1 MRAKHTLLSL
11 LMCCILSSAA
21 FAQTH
26 SVSKAEALTIAQ
38 RQFQGRDVDYFI
50 LQDNSQT
57 AWTIFV
63 DAEPM
68 KGWEHE
74 CYVLTV
80 PKNITTSV
88 NAAVPSSKVE
98 RKLPPSG
105 NFAPLSVKNR
115 YGTNANKDNVGN
127 NIGTGSSITVSP
139 VTDNTKYTVIA
150 TNEEGEVA
158 EESISL
164 DAVTGIKSV
173 SSEIGYI
180 KVSLRGEA
188 SDNSR
193 ITISSAVNGTV
204 VASGSFMKGE
214 SEITINVPNR
224 DSGVYIVT
232 YLVDDTVVDSRKITV
247 VE

>member
-1 MRAKHTLLSL
+1 MRAKLTLLSL

-38 RQFQGRDVDYFI
+38 RQFQGKDVDYFI

-80 PKNITTSV
+80 PKTITTSV

-105 NFAPLSVKNR
+105 NFAPLSVKTATEPMRTQNR
-115 YGTNANKDNVGN
+115 LSSRCHSQMLHKKLH
-127 NIGTGSSITVSP
+127 TGHF
-139 VTDNTKYTVIA
+139 
-150 TNEEGEVA
+150 
-158 EESISL
+158 
-164 DAVTGIKSV
+164 
-173 SSEIGYI
+173 
-180 KVSLRGEA
+180 
-188 SDNSR
+188 SR
-193 ITISSAVNGTV
+193 VMECLMKKWTI
-204 VASGSFMKGE
+204 
-214 SEITINVPNR
+214 
-224 DSGVYIVT
+224 
-232 YLVDDTVVDSRKITV
+232 YLVCHHAMRNQK
-247 VE
+247 